1 MVRYELSW
9 NSSQSDIVKEIW
21 QYFHKLYSDK
31 TVPHNSYEM
40 NAECLNDIDIP
51 NLSADSKPI
60 LDQPISMK
68 ELYDS
73 LISMKQNNTL
83 GYDGF
88 PVEFYVA
95 FWPDISDF

>member
-1 MVRYELSW
+1 
-9 NSSQSDIVKEIW
+9 
-21 QYFHKLYSDK
+21 
-31 TVPHNSYEM
+31 M
-40 NAECLNDIDIP
+40 NAEFLNDIGIP

-73 LISMKQNNTL
+73 LISMKQNETP

-88 PVEFYVA
+88 PVEFYGA
-95 FWPDISDF
+95 FWPDIYDFQFNSY

>member
-1 MVRYELSW
+1 M
-9 NSSQSDIVKEIW
+9 
-21 QYFHKLYSDK
+21 YSDK
-31 TVPHNSYEM
+31 TVPHNPYEM

-73 LISMKQNNTL
+73 LISMKQNNTP

>member
-1 MVRYELSW
+1 
-9 NSSQSDIVKEIW
+9 
-21 QYFHKLYSDK
+21 
-31 TVPHNSYEM
+31 M
-40 NAECLNDIDIP
+40 NAECLNDINIP

-95 FWPDISDF
+95 